1 MLFTSYEFVAFI
13 CLTFLLYY
21 IVPKKAQWAVL
32 LIASYGFYAFSGLT
46 NLLFIL
52 FTTIL
57 SWLVGLLVSRIRG
70 SAEAYLRESKEEL
83 TKEQKKAYKA
93 KEKKKSFLV
102 LCLGLVIGFGILA
115 VIKYTGFALTN
126 VNGILAAFGS
136 GTKLTVPDFILPLGI
151 SFYIFQSMGYLI
163 DVYRGR
169 AKAEKN
175 IFRLALFV
183 SFFPQLIQGPISRH
197 SDLAPELFEEHR
209 FSGAAFFSGIQRMAW
224 GYFKKLVIADRILI
238 GMKTILS
245 DTDEYRGAWALL
257 LIFAYSVEIYADF
270 TGGIDIT
277 IGIAE
282 SLGIRLKEN
291 FNHPFTSK
299 STKEYWNRWHITMGS
314 WFTDYIFYPLSV
326 CRPMQTVS
334 KKSRKLFG
342 NAIGKRI
349 PVYIATVATWFL
361 TGLWHGAAWNFI
373 VWGLLNCLVILV
385 SQELE
390 PLYKKFREKT
400 GGLTS
405 TWGYGAFM
413 AARTFVLMGFIRS
426 LDCYRDVST
435 TFSMWLSVFT
445 VGNYGELFS
454 QKMAQVGFDAANLLI
469 ICTATALVC
478 LVNAILVRKGSDLR
492 VSLRDK
498 PFLSYSLFAL
508 VIVAIVIF
516 GAYGVGYDAS
526 DFIYGQ
532 F

>member
-1 MLFTSYEFVAFI
+1 
-13 CLTFLLYY
+13 
-21 IVPKKAQWAVL
+21 
-32 LIASYGFYAFSGLT
+32 
-46 NLLFIL
+46 
-52 FTTIL
+52 
-57 SWLVGLLVSRIRG
+57 
-70 SAEAYLRESKEEL
+70 
-83 TKEQKKAYKA
+83 
-93 KEKKKSFLV
+93 
-102 LCLGLVIGFGILA
+102 
-115 VIKYTGFALTN
+115 
-126 VNGILAAFGS
+126 
-136 GTKLTVPDFILPLGI
+136 
-151 SFYIFQSMGYLI
+151 
-163 DVYRGR
+163 
-169 AKAEKN
+169 
-175 IFRLALFV
+175 
-183 SFFPQLIQGPISRH
+183 
-197 SDLAPELFEEHR
+197 
-209 FSGAAFFSGIQRMAW
+209 
-224 GYFKKLVIADRILI
+224 
-238 GMKTILS
+238 
-245 DTDEYRGAWALL
+245 
-257 LIFAYSVEIYADF
+257 
-270 TGGIDIT
+270 
-277 IGIAE
+277 
-282 SLGIRLKEN
+282 
-291 FNHPFTSK
+291 
-299 STKEYWNRWHITMGS
+299 
-314 WFTDYIFYPLSV
+314 
-326 CRPMQTVS
+326 MQTVS